1 MRNYYMEGYVACIHA
16 IQAEAT
22 EHKDEINYENLQSQ
36 LKELDIIKA
45 SEMDSYIDDSDIESL
60 DEDAII
66 EIMKGRN

>member
-36 LKELDIIKA
+36 LKELDIIKT